1 MGRPLAGA
9 LPLFVLPL
17 VPVQLAV
24 SLYAGVVLWLIL
36 TTVQDQV
43 AEIGYAAPGAPMTL
57 IGITI
62 MVLGDGAL
70 AVRLSAGGQPDPFLA
85 FLLHLGGLATL
96 VVGLVRLHRALNL
109 APARGGLIDLTV
121 VGFGIG
127 TSVATLVGTR
137 VVVLPSGPSA
147 LVTVVLLA
155 VISLAG
161 WVAVLRLVL
170 VADGRTETG
179 LLVASVGLLLISSLV
194 WWGPLFDREDPG
206 WALTISLAAG
216 VAAATASRWWVLH
229 GAGVPSPPAGGSNSR
244 LPLFLVAVVAPPIAL
259 TISALTNSPLDP
271 WRNVVVPVA
280 GMAVLSIAL
289 LLRVHQQA
297 TDSRVRALRDAL
309 TGLANRAALTDAL
322 AALPSGS
329 RPALLLLDLDGFKA
343 VNDGFGHPA
352 GDALLRLAADRLAA
366 TVAADATAAATEAVV
381 ARLGGDEFAILLC
394 RADRAGAVELGR
406 RIVEVVARP
415 YPVDERELC
424 VTASVGVRVISED
437 LPDGLAGVL
446 LRDADLALY
455 SAKQNGKNQVS
466 VFSPV
471 LRAAHA
477 ERAALA
483 AGLHEAVTRNEFVLH
498 YQPSIDVVTGRAT
511 VVEALIRWAP
521 PGRDPVPSRDFLP
534 VAEAAG
540 LSVPIGTWAL
550 RTACVEARP
559 WFERYGVGI
568 AVNVSERLL
577 LDPGLLE
584 LVRSVLDDS
593 GLPPHALVL
602 ELTESA
608 VTGDTAAL
616 ASRIVEL
623 RGSGVRIAVDD
634 FGTGQSSLALL
645 RQIPV
650 DVLKLDP
657 ALGRAAA
664 LDTSTDALV
673 DAALTRAVLE
683 ICRTLGLRAVAERVE
698 SADRVE
704 WLRDL
709 GCRLMQGNYFT
720 PPLPAADLDS
730 FLAAHSGRL
739 PVLDT
744 PELLGQRSE

>member
-1 MGRPLAGA
+1 MGG
-9 LPLFVLPL
+9 LPLCVLPF
-17 VPVQLAV
+17 VPLQLAV
-24 SLYAGVVLWLIL
+24 SLYASVVLYLIL
-36 TTVQDQV
+36 TTLTDQV
-43 AEIGYAAPGAPMTL
+43 AEIGYAAPGAPTTL

-62 MVLGDGAL
+62 VVLGDGAL

-85 FLLHLGGLATL
+85 FLLHLGGLTTV
-96 VVGLVRLHRALNL
+96 VVGLVRLRRATNL
-109 APARGGLIDLTV
+109 TPARGGLIDLTV

-127 TSVATLVGTR
+127 TSVATLIGSR
-137 VVVLPSGPSA
+137 VVILPSGPSA
-147 LVTVVLLA
+147 LVTVVLLT
-155 VISLAG
+155 VVSLAG

-179 LLVASVGLLLISSLV
+179 LLVAAIGLVLISSLF
-194 WWGPLFDREDPG
+194 WWGPLFDQENPG
-206 WALTISLAAG
+206 WALTVTLAAG
-216 VAAATASRWWVLH
+216 VVTATASRWWVLH
-229 GAGVPSPPAGGSNSR
+229 AAGVPSPPAGGSNAR
-244 LPLFLVAVVAPPIAL
+244 IPLFLVAVVAPPIAL
-259 TISALTNSPLDP
+259 TVSALTISPLDP

-297 TDSRVRALRDAL
+297 TDARERALRDAL
-309 TGLANRAALTDAL
+309 TGLANRGALTDAL

-352 GDALLRLAADRLAA
+352 GDALLRLAADRLSA
-366 TVAADATAAATEAVV
+366 VVGADATAAATDTVV

-394 RADRAGAVELGR
+394 RADRAGAVALGR
-406 RIVEVVARP
+406 RIVEVVAEP
-415 YPVDERELC
+415 YPVEGRELC
-424 VTASVGVRVISED
+424 VTASVGARVIGED
-437 LPDGLAGVL
+437 LGEGLAGVL

-455 SAKQNGKNQVS
+455 AAKQNGKNQVS
-466 VFSPV
+466 VFSPT
-471 LRAAHA
+471 LSAAHA

-483 AGLHEAVTRNEFVLH
+483 AGLHEAVTRDEFVLH
-498 YQPSIDVVTGRAT
+498 YQPSIDVLTGRAT

-521 PGRDPVPSRDFLP
+521 PGREPVPSRDFLP
-534 VAEAAG
+534 VAETAG

-550 RTACVEARP
+550 RTACAEARP
-559 WFERYGVGI
+559 WFERYGVGV
-568 AVNVSERLL
+568 AVNVSARLM
-577 LDPGLLE
+577 LDPDLPE
-584 LVRSVLDDS
+584 LVDSVLAES

-608 VTGDTAAL
+608 VSGDTAAL
-616 ASRIVEL
+616 AARITQL
-623 RGSGVRIAVDD
+623 RGTGVRIAVDD

-657 ALGRAAA
+657 ALGRAGE
-664 LDTSTDALV
+664 LETTTDPLV

-704 WLRDL
+704 WLREL
-709 GCRLMQGNYFT
+709 GCRLMQGDYFT
-720 PPLPAADLDS
+720 PPLPPAAVET
-730 FLAAHSGRL
+730 FLATRTAPCPGR
-739 PVLDT
+739 DT
-744 PELLGQRSE
+744 PELLTQRSE